1 MIDFFDAHNGGVR
14 MYSSDGALKGWGKT
28 AEGVAYTLS
37 TCGIAETTY
46 GSSSMDFAAE
56 EGFDTDDGAMLL
68 LKRAFELI

>member
-1 MIDFFDAHNGGVR
+1 MIDFFAAYNGGIH
-14 MYSSDGALKGWGKT
+14 MYSEGTVKGGAKT
-28 AEGVAYTLS
+28 AEGIAYTLS
-37 TCGIAETTY
+37 TCGLAETTY

>member
-1 MIDFFDAHNGGVR
+1 MIDFFDAYNGGVR
-14 MYSSDGALKGWGKT
+14 MYADGALKGWGKT
-28 AEGVAYTLS
+28 AEGGAYTLT

-46 GSSSMDFAAE
+46 GSSTMDFAAE